1 MKCFSLNMGPDHE
14 FEGLSLPFHEP
25 PTSQHPS
32 LCVSGM
38 DMKEVDPPLSYPGG
52 SFTEERCLG
61 QKMGKCGLEINSKNS
76 PKCDRLYPV
85 VVYQVQTPGQSQNC
99 T

>member
-52 SFTEERCLG
+52 GFTEERCLG
-61 QKMGKCGLEINSKNS
+61 QKRENVAWKSI
-76 PKCDRLYPV
+76 PKIVLNVTDYI
-85 VVYQVQTPGQSQNC
+85 Q
-99 T
+99 